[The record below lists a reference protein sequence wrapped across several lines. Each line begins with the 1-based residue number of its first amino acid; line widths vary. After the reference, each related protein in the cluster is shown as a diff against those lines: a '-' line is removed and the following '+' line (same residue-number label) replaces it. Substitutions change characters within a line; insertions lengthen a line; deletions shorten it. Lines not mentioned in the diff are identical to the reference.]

1 MPQKSGP
8 VTRGTPLSA
17 DADAESFDATGA
29 RRFLDKL
36 AGRLGRDAV
45 VEDEESRRFLAADS
59 LGGRRGETAT
69 PVLPLAVLR
78 PADAGAVAAALAA
91 ATEAAV
97 PVVPYGAGTGLMGG
111 ARSLRPGIVLDTSR
125 LKDIEVH
132 AADRYAWV
140 GAGVVLADLDAAL
153 AAYGLCGGHDPW
165 THPVATVGGALST
178 NGLGYTGGRYGGIG
192 EQALALEVALADGT
206 LFRTRAVSRHS
217 AGPRIERLFIGAEGT
232 LGVITAAALRVFPI
246 PEKRDLRAFEF
257 TRFEDGFAAIDA
269 IAAAA
274 LRPSLLDYG
283 EEHASPW
290 PDLTRRTEEP
300 PTLYLGFEGIE
311 EEVTGS
317 LRRAEAIIGAS
328 GGSELAAVAA
338 ADFWVDRHVVAERFS
353 RTRREPLS
361 NRSAGLAFDY
371 IHVALPP
378 SRVLPF
384 RERCH
389 AETAANGVALLEC
402 GLWTGPELF
411 SAIFALPAAHGG
423 HERLSVVIDTL
434 LRQAQDF
441 GGSMEYV
448 HGAGLRL
455 AHLMSREHGDGF
467 EVLRRLKAALDPDGV
482 LNPGKLA
489 L

>member
-1 MPQKSGP
+1 M
-8 VTRGTPLSA
+8 
-17 DADAESFDATGA
+17 
-29 RRFLDKL
+29 
-36 AGRLGRDAV
+36 
-45 VEDEESRRFLAADS
+45 
-59 LGGRRGETAT
+59 
-69 PVLPLAVLR
+69 
-78 PADAGAVAAALAA
+78 
-91 ATEAAV
+91 
-97 PVVPYGAGTGLMGG
+97 
-111 ARSLRPGIVLDTSR
+111 
-125 LKDIEVH
+125 
-132 AADRYAWV
+132 
-140 GAGVVLADLDAAL
+140 
-153 AAYGLCGGHDPW
+153 
-165 THPVATVGGALST
+165 
-178 NGLGYTGGRYGGIG
+178 
-192 EQALALEVALADGT
+192 
-206 LFRTRAVSRHS
+206 
-217 AGPRIERLFIGAEGT
+217 
-232 LGVITAAALRVFPI
+232 ITAAALRVFPI
-246 PEKRDLRAFEF
+246 PEKRALRAFEF

-269 IAAAA
+269 MAAAA

-290 PDLTRRTEEP
+290 PDLTRRAEEP

-311 EEVTGS
+311 EEVMGS

-328 GGSELAAVAA
+328 GGSELAAAAA
-338 ADFWVDRHVVAERFS
+338 ADFWIDRHVVAERFS

-361 NRSAGLAFDY
+361 NRSADLAFDY

-411 SAIFALPAAHGG
+411 SAIFALPAAYGG
-423 HERLSVVIDTL
+423 HERLSKVIDTL

-467 EVLRRLKAALDPDGV
+467 EVLRRLKAALDPSGV